1 MSRMAVLYLKVGG
14 HGWVSEAAYTKGKNA
29 LGFETVH
36 FLDDGVI
43 FNQKLSVLFVR
54 AASGISPSGGD
65 GLFVEGSEYGLF
77 DVVGNGH
84 VVFDGIQTTQ
94 DEIVHANLRQRWSA
108 GSRALNMLPNKH

>member
-29 LGFETVH
+29 LGFETVY

-54 AASGISPSGGD
+54 AAS
-65 GLFVEGSEYGLF
+65 
-77 DVVGNGH
+77 
-84 VVFDGIQTTQ
+84 
-94 DEIVHANLRQRWSA
+94 
-108 GSRALNMLPNKH
+108 